1 MGSLNNEVIVIT
13 GAGSGIGR
21 ALAVGAV
28 REGARVIGAGRN
40 LASLQATR
48 DASSGPGSFQ
58 AHACDVSSYE
68 AVEGLLRRVVQDHGG
83 FHLLVNNAALYPRDV
98 WSDASAEAWHDGMA
112 INLLGVVHGCIAARR
127 VLPAGRPAVIL
138 NVGSFAHRAPQS
150 RSALYCTSKA
160 AVNAFT
166 RAAAVDESERGSQL
180 VINEWVP
187 GEYRTAMGTEAG
199 DDPAVAFERM
209 VSVYALSK
217 GQPGGRTFVQG
228 EEAWQPTSRWARL
241 KSKLLG

>member
-1 MGSLNNEVIVIT
+1 MGRLDNEVIVIT

-28 REGARVIGAGRN
+28 REGARVVGMGRN
-40 LASLQATR
+40 ATSLQGTR
-48 DASSGPGSFQ
+48 DACSGPGSFQ
-58 AHACDVSSYE
+58 SQVADVSSYE
-68 AVEGLLRRVVQDHGG
+68 AVEGVLRRVVQDHGG
-83 FHLLVNNAALYPRDV
+83 FHLLVNNAAMYPRDL
-98 WSDASAEAWHDGMA
+98 WSDASADAWHDGMA
-112 INLLGVVHGCIAARR
+112 TNVLGVVHGCIAARR

-138 NVGSFAHRAPQS
+138 NVGSFAHRAPQT

-166 RAAAVDESERGSQL
+166 RAAAVDESDRGSPL

-187 GEYRTAMGTEAG
+187 GEYRTAMGTDAG

-209 VSVYALSK
+209 MAVYTMSK
-217 GQPGGRTFVQG
+217 GHPGGRTFVQG